1 MPVQYGLLTKE
12 HLSALARQ
20 LPEVEPAAASDDLY
34 ALGAMQDGCI
44 CGVLTFRADGELLID
59 IQYIAVAEVCRRQ
72 GIANGLLDFL
82 CKSAWKSTTAVVA
95 TFAAEDW
102 DAPLCRL
109 FIRRGDFTVT
119 ESESYIC
126 RFPCREL
133 PQIKWKVSLPAGMRI
148 TTFYDLP
155 EPAQRR
161 FLNEMRKDNR
171 EFAEGLCAEREL
183 MLHPLCICAVDSS
196 ATVQAAIFCEARG
209 QDVELSLVYAV
220 NGNVHALIALLGRLR
235 ELVISAG
242 DRISDLKIAAV
253 TPQSRKLIDKLLP
266 GCEITEKFYT
276 ACWDMNTMGGA
287 DDGSE

>member
-1 MPVQYGLLTKE
+1 MRSPASSRRWSRHQPLTT
-12 HLSALARQ
+12 SMRLARCRMA
-20 LPEVEPAAASDDLY
+20 VS
-34 ALGAMQDGCI
+34 
-44 CGVLTFRADGELLID
+44 RADGELLID
-59 IQYIAVAEVCRRQ
+59 IQYIAVAEACRRQ

-82 CKSAWKSTTAVVA
+82 CKSAWESTTAVLA
-95 TFAAEDW
+95 TFAAENW
-102 DAPLCRL
+102 DAPICRL

-133 PQIKWKVSLPAGMRI
+133 PQIKWKVTLPAGMRI

-155 EPAQRR
+155 ELAQRR

-183 MLHPLCICAVDSS
+183 MLHSLCICAVDSS
-196 ATVQAAIFCEARG
+196 AEVQAAIFCEARG

-220 NGNVHALIALLGRLR
+220 NGNVHALMALLARLR
-235 ELVISAG
+235 ELLISAG
-242 DRISDLKIAAV
+242 NRILDLRIAAV

-266 GCEITEKFYT
+266 GYEITEKFYT

-287 DDGSE
+287 DDGHE